1 MKNLIK
7 SFFLGIFLLI
17 SQIGFSQLRGINYQ
31 AVAIDEEGLE
41 IAGMDINGQAIRDK
55 TIAVRFSILSGGE
68 YGAVLYQEIHTT
80 NTDPHGLFS
89 LIIGDGIV
97 TGGTYIRLIDIPWST
112 ADQFLKVELDIKN
125 DGNFKLMSIQQFMA
139 VPYAFYALN
148 SGNYYELELTA
159 DAQNGITIP
168 FTLTATSKIYINGCL
183 IANTRWTGA
192 TTTTLNVNMD
202 TKKYDQL
209 VVEN

>member
-31 AVAIDEEGLE
+31 AVAIDEQGLE
-41 IAGMDINGQAIRDK
+41 IAGMDINGQAIHDK
-55 TIAVRFSILSGGE
+55 TIAVRFSILSVGAS
-68 YGAVLYQEIHTT
+68 GAVLYQETHTT

-97 TGGTYIRLIDIPWST
+97 TGGGQYIHLIDIPWST
-112 ADQFLKVELDIKN
+112 ANQFLKVEVDIKN

-168 FTLTATSKIYINGCL
+168 FTLTATSKVYCNGFL
-183 IANTRWTGA
+183 IDKTRWTGA
-192 TTTTLNVNMD
+192 TTTTLNLNID
-202 TKKYDQL
+202 TKKY
-209 VVEN
+209 